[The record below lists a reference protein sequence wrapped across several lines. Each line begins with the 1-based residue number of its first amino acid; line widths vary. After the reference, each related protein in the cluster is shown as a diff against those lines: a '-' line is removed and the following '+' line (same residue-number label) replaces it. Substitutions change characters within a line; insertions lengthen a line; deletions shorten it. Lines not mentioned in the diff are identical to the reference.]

1 MGIFDNVGS
10 WFKGA
15 ANTIEKAAI
24 SVVSDADKLRKS
36 NLPTQAEKNAE
47 QEKIFKQNRETLIT
61 KMKTELLRISSVRPK
76 TGVEEKAKQKQIK
89 YLKEQINQ
97 LAYANNVYCGTL
109 NCSEIDDI
117 NVRIRRYC
125 KNPNGTPFGAYKMQ
139 RPTTSQI
146 DPKYLNG
153 YIVRE
158 IGNGCDFRKVYTRNP
173 YWSGWPK

>member
-1 MGIFDNVGS
+1 MGFLDNVGS

-109 NCSEIDDI
+109 NCSEIDDR
-117 NVRIRRYC
+117 NVRRYC
-125 KNPNGTPFGAYKMQ
+125 KKQNGDPIGNHKIQHPTP
-139 RPTTSQI
+139 SQI

-153 YIVRE
+153 YIVTLK
-158 IGNGCDFRKVYTRNP
+158 GSGCEFRKVYTRNP